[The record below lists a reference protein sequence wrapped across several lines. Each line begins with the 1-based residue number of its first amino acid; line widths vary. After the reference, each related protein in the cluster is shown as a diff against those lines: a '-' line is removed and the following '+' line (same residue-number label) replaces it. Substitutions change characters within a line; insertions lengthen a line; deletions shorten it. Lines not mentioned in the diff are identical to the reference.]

1 MIKTLPFIMKLFG
14 RNLIAMYSE
23 EHKKYLKKLKKE
35 KFFIIFFRI
44 FIIIFLLLIW
54 EILARFNIINTFLMS
69 SPSKIIIT
77 TIDLFKNYNLISH
90 IFITSYETIL
100 SFSIATGIG
109 ILIASIFWIN
119 ESIAKIFDPYLTI
132 LNSLPKVSL
141 GPLIIIWMG
150 ANTSSIIL
158 MAILI
163 EVFTTIISLYNA
175 FIKTDYYKIILF
187 KSLGASKF
195 QIFIKLVF
203 RGNLPTLINTL
214 KINVSL
220 SLIGVIMGELLV
232 SKKGLGYL
240 INFGSQTFNLNLVI
254 TSIFILGILS
264 YIFYIIIDKLNKYI
278 KN

>member
-1 MIKTLPFIMKLFG
+1 
-14 RNLIAMYSE
+14 MYSV
-23 EHKKYLKKLKKE
+23 EHKKYLKELKKE
-35 KFFIIFFRI
+35 KFIINFFKI
-44 FIIIFLLLIW
+44 FIIVFLLTLW
-54 EILARFNIINTFLMS
+54 EFLAHYKIINTFLMS
-69 SPSKIIIT
+69 SPSKIITT
-77 TIDLFKNYNLISH
+77 TIDLFKNYNLVSH
-90 IFITSYETIL
+90 IIVTSYETIL
-100 SFSIATGIG
+100 SFTISTIVGI
-109 ILIASIFWIN
+109 IIASIFWAN
-119 ESIAKIFDPYLTI
+119 QKIAKIFDPYLTV

-175 FIKTDYYKIILF
+175 FIKTDYYKIMLF
-187 KSLGASKF
+187 KSLNATKF
-195 QIFIKLVF
+195 KIFTKLVF

-214 KINVSL
+214 KINISL

-254 TSIFILGILS
+254 TSIFILGIIS
-264 YIFYIIIDKLNKYI
+264 YVFYMIIDRLNKKI
-278 KN
+278 